1 MLLAPKIF
9 AIFFEKPRKRPV
21 HKHQFGDH
29 SKCGFCNISFFS
41 CRFWVLTGS
50 PKCALIFCST
60 NEMIGPK
67 WHQSTIQKVPYTQLR
82 SQGATV
88 QNYIEDSV
96 QSGINF
102 FFFQFWSFESMIL
115 NQITGGITF
124 ATTRPLLLH
133 FTINAFR
140 QTPITKNRWT
150 HQHIQTAFT
159 YFKGKCPILI
169 QHFSNDL
176 SELS

>member
-1 MLLAPKIF
+1 
-9 AIFFEKPRKRPV
+9 
-21 HKHQFGDH
+21 
-29 SKCGFCNISFFS
+29 
-41 CRFWVLTGS
+41 
-50 PKCALIFCST
+50 
-60 NEMIGPK
+60 MIDPK
-67 WHQSTIQKVPYTQLR
+67 WHQSTIQRVPYTQLR
-82 SQGATV
+82 SQRATV

-96 QSGINF
+96 KSGINF

-124 ATTRPLLLH
+124 ANTRPLLLH

-169 QHFSNDL
+169 QHFSKDL
-176 SELS
+176 SKLSQTNINSGTAVGTPKPKSFDIIPRIGLWTGFCAKRTLSHLFTAANSLLRKLEKYLHTFLKR